1 VVALTLLVACVN
13 VANLLLVRA
22 RQRARDLTVRAA
34 LGAGRWRLVRQ
45 LGVEALVL
53 GAAGGAGA
61 FLVAGATAGLLT
73 GFVLPGG
80 LPVAAADPRPGPWAF
95 VFGVGIGLVAA
106 VLFGTLPAWRASR
119 ADALGGLRSRQSPAS
134 RRGGW
139 SALLAVQTGLSLCSW
154 WVPRCSSEHS
164 SVERQL
170 DDVMATQR
178 FGATL
183 LGFFSLLA
191 LTMAGV
197 GIYGVAA
204 HAVAATRREIGI
216 RMALG
221 ARAGRVVADV
231 LGSVMSAT
239 AVGALA
245 GILGAVALVRLLD
258 TFLFGVTPMDP
269 LAFAWAL
276 AALGAT
282 ALLAAVLPARWAA
295 RVDPAETM
303 RTE

>member
-1 VVALTLLVACVN
+1 
-13 VANLLLVRA
+13 
-22 RQRARDLTVRAA
+22 
-34 LGAGRWRLVRQ
+34 
-45 LGVEALVL
+45 
-53 GAAGGAGA
+53 
-61 FLVAGATAGLLT
+61 
-73 GFVLPGG
+73 
-80 LPVAAADPRPGPWAF
+80 
-95 VFGVGIGLVAA
+95 
-106 VLFGTLPAWRASR
+106 
-119 ADALGGLRSRQSPAS
+119 
-134 RRGGW
+134 
-139 SALLAVQTGLSLCSW
+139 
-154 WVPRCSSEHS
+154 
-164 SVERQL
+164 
-170 DDVMATQR
+170 
-178 FGATL
+178 
-183 LGFFSLLA
+183 
-191 LTMAGV
+191 MAGV